1 MTTPRPVG
9 DVRAVL
15 HSLNIGRTTLYKL
28 LREEPSFPAP
38 FEICGK
44 LTFFLD
50 EIEGFKES
58 RPRRQYAVAERRV
71 A

>member
-1 MTTPRPVG
+1 MTTPRLVG

-28 LREEPSFPAP
+28 LREEPDFPAP
-38 FEICGK
+38 FELCGK
-44 LTFFLD
+44 LSFFLD
-50 EIEGFKES
+50 EIEEYKES
-58 RPRRQYAVAERRV
+58 RPRRKYAVEKCRV

>member
-1 MTTPRPVG
+1 MSDLRPVG

-15 HSLNIGRTTLYKL
+15 HSLNICRTTLYKL
-28 LREEPSFPAP
+28 MREESSFPAP

-44 LTFFLD
+44 LSFFLD
-50 EIEGFKES
+50 EIEDWKTT
-58 RPRRQYAVAERRV
+58 RPRRQYADDA